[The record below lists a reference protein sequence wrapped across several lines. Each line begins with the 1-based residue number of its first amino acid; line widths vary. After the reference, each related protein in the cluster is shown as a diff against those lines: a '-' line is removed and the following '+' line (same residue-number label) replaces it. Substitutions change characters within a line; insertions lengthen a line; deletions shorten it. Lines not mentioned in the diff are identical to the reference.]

1 MPNQLSESEP
11 LLPEAQRQP
20 LTNHSWKRPHPQ
32 WLIPLALIASLARG
46 LTLAARVQIITRI
59 SCDALHRASRATLDP
74 TQYFGSDLSINAI
87 PDVCFTDPAVQASAA
102 QAQMLLTVISGSVTA
117 LTAGRWG
124 KWGDKSGRNKVMSVA
139 LLGLVMA

>member
-1 MPNQLSESEP
+1 MSTQLAESQP
-11 LLPEAQRQP
+11 LLPEDQRQP
-20 LTNHSWKRPHPQ
+20 VTNCWKPHPQ

-74 TQYFGSDLSINAI
+74 TQHFGSLGLSTSAI

-102 QAQMLLTVISGSVTA
+102 QAQMILTVISGGVTA
-117 LTAGRWG
+117 LTAGRWS
-124 KWGDKSGRNKVMSVA
+124 KYGDKSGRNKVMSIA